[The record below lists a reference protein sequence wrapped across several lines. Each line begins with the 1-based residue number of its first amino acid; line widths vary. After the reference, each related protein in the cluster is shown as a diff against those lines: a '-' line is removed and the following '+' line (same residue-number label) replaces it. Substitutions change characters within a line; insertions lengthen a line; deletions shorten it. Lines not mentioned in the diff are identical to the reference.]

1 MKKEIIVS
9 VLLFALVIAGSIVYF
24 TKYSDG
30 TANTNLSNAIPAESI
45 LVFELSPCRTSDSIQ
60 NQLLSKFLDDTL
72 FNGLT
77 EEFQYLTRKD
87 SNYDCNWFQSGF
99 AALARVSHKETGW
112 LFAFD
117 ELDLEKVSANFGGE
131 LSTEDGLKELQ
142 INAKKYFYELVG
154 DVVILSQHQVILDGS
169 KESLIAGSQ
178 SFLAQRWNQGNGNVL
193 VNYELSTWLLPNLL
207 EETSDDIND
216 IIAPFK
222 GVGLYEISMTADELN
237 LYGSLKSSQANS
249 AFNGELYGKP
259 EALTSLEIL
268 PENTSF
274 FWSEVAF
281 DFEAQIRRSSL
292 NEKFKSNLDSF
303 QKQNGVDI
311 IKDFC
316 SSIYNEYAVGA
327 LNAYNHKL
335 DNSFFVAIKVKD
347 EQSLTLALKQLDS
360 SQSKG
365 NTVDSF
371 QVGKVNSGKLLEYLI
386 GGAVPKFKNPNYAF
400 IGGFIVFSDNISH
413 LNKIRFS
420 VENGS
425 SLANS
430 LAFEQVA
437 DWTNNKCNLVFY
449 VSPKRCYTLPR
460 DILGET
466 AKAYYQRKL
475 RDLEGVDHVVY
486 QMVKSEKDFFNHIYV
501 KSSNQQIAADNNV
514 LFTKELDAK
523 IAAGPFLV
531 TNYNTQEIE
540 IMVVDESGKL
550 HQINNS
556 NETVWTYV
564 LNGKVTSKPV
574 EVDAFQNKKLQY
586 LIGTD
591 SDLYLIDRKGRDVG
605 SFPIVYPIKASA
617 PITVFESGTGYNV
630 YVPCKQAR
638 IYGYNIK
645 GSPLANWG
653 PMNISSNGVGNMQYF
668 SKSGVRYR
676 FLSTNKGR
684 IYLWNDDHREAL
696 SPIETGAKFTSNFTL
711 MFGATLKDCKL
722 LAIDSTGNYIIAKLD
737 GTVSKRKLPKG
748 LDAPKGFWWQFDGK
762 GGKELVLWSNN
773 QMAVLDQ
780 NLGEQLRIATTH
792 SIVHVEVLNMPNG
805 EEIFAVQTAQKELY
819 LYTFSGELLSFEP
832 FKADSKNAAI
842 ADLDKDGKIDLV
854 VGLDNKLIVYKN
866 IK

>member
-9 VLLFALVIAGSIVYF
+9 VVLFALVLAGSIIYF

-30 TANTNLSNAIPAESI
+30 ATQTSLANAIPAESI
-45 LVFELSPCRTSDSIQ
+45 IVMQLEPCDASDSAQ
-60 NQLLSKFLDDTL
+60 NQLIAKFLDDTI
-72 FNGLT
+72 FNDLVT
-77 EEFQYLTRKD
+77 EFESMSKSD
-87 SNYDCNWFQSGF
+87 SNFNCNWFKSGF
-99 AALARVSHKETGW
+99 AALTRVNHEETGW

-117 ELDLEKVSANFGGE
+117 ELDFELVESNFSGE
-131 LSTEDGLKELQ
+131 LSLEEGEKVIDFGE
-142 INAKKYFYELVG
+142 KKYYYELV
-154 DVVILSQHQVILDGS
+154 DDMLLLTQHQVVLDGS
-169 KESLIAGSQ
+169 KESLIEGKS
-178 SFLAQRWNQGNGNVL
+178 SFLAQRWNQGNGKIL
-193 VNYELSTWLLPNLL
+193 INYELSTWLLPNLL
-207 EETSDDIND
+207 NETSDALND
-216 IIAPFK
+216 ILAPFK
-222 GVGLYEISMTADELN
+222 GVGMYELSATENELN
-237 LYGSLKSSQANS
+237 FYGSLKSSQTNS

-259 EALTSLEIL
+259 AALTSLEIL
-268 PENTSF
+268 PENTPF

-281 DFEAQIRRSSL
+281 DFEAQIRRLCL
-292 NEKFKSNLDSF
+292 NESYKYKLDSF
-303 QKQNGVDI
+303 QKSYGIDLL
-311 IKDFC
+311 KDVC
-316 SSIYNEYAVGA
+316 ANIYDEYTVGA

-335 DNSFFVAIKVKD
+335 ENAFFVAIKVKD
-347 EQSLTLALKQLDS
+347 EQTLQLALNQLDS
-360 SQSKG
+360 TETKFISS
-365 NTVDSF
+365 DSLAF
-371 QVGKVNSGKLLEYLI
+371 GKINSGELMKFLI
-386 GGAVPKFKNPNYAF
+386 GGAVPILENPYYAF
-400 IGGFIVFSDNISH
+400 INGFVVFSDNVSH
-413 LNKIRFS
+413 LNRIYAS
-420 VENGS
+420 TNDGNT
-425 SLANS
+425 LANS
-430 LAFEQVA
+430 LVYEQVA
-437 DWTNNKCNLVFY
+437 DWTNNNCNLVFY

-460 DILGET
+460 DILGEK
-466 AKAYYQRKL
+466 AKAYYQRNL
-475 RDLEGVDHVVY
+475 RDLENIDHFVY

-531 TNYNTQEIE
+531 TNYNTQEKE
-540 IMVVDESGKL
+540 IMVVDENGKL
-550 HQINNS
+550 HQINSS

-586 LIGTD
+586 LIGTE
-591 SDLYLIDRKGRDVG
+591 SELYLIDRKGRDVG

-653 PMNISSNGVGNMQYF
+653 PLNISSNGVGKMQYF

-676 FLSTNKGR
+676 FLSTNKGS
-684 IYLWNDDHREAL
+684 IYLWNDDNREAL
-696 SPIETGAKFTSNFTL
+696 SPIETGAKLTSNFTL

-737 GTVSKRKLPKG
+737 GTVSKRKLPNG
-748 LDAPKGFWWQFDGK
+748 FDAPKGFWWQFDGK

-773 QMAVLDQ
+773 QMVVLDQ
-780 NLGEQLRIATTH
+780 NLGEQLKIATTH

-842 ADLDKDGKIDLV
+842 TDLDKDGKIDLV
-854 VGLDNKLIVYKN
+854 VGLGNKLIVYKN